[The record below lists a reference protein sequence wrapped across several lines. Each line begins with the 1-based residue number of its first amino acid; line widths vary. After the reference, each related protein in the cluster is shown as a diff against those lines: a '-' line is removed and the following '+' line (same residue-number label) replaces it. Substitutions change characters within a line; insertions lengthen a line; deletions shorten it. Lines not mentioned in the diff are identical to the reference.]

1 MIAYRISASG
11 VSDTGKVRGHN
22 EDSMLLRDGAGL
34 WAVADGMGGHA
45 HGRWASEQITAG
57 LAQAP
62 LIGDFGADVE
72 RVGLAISQANG
83 LIATAAEKEGTI
95 IGSTV
100 VIMLLVG
107 SRFAV
112 LWAGDSRA
120 YLRRGGTLIQLTH
133 DHTYVQDLMEVG
145 EISAE
150 EARSH
155 PKRHVLSRAVGAD
168 AEFALDAVEDK
179 ALPHDV
185 FMLCSDGL
193 TGNVSDA
200 EIGEQLADFPPETAA
215 RRLLDLALSRGAPDN
230 VTIVVLR
237 CEENE
242 FADG

>member
-11 VSDTGKVRGHN
+11 LSDTGKVRRHN
-22 EDSMLLRDGAGL
+22 EDSMLLRGGAGL

-45 HGRWASEQITAG
+45 HGRWASEQIVAG

-62 LIGDFGADVE
+62 LIGDFGVDIE
-72 RVGLAISQANG
+72 RIGLAVSQANG
-83 LIATAAEKEGTI
+83 LIAAAAEKEGTV

-107 SRFAV
+107 ARFAV

-120 YLRRGGTLIQLTH
+120 YLIRRGALIQLTH

-168 AEFALDAVEDK
+168 PEFALDAVEDE
-179 ALPHDV
+179 ALPRDV
-185 FMLCSDGL
+185 FLLCSDGL
-193 TGNVSDA
+193 TSNVSDA
-200 EIGEQLADFPPETAA
+200 EIGERLGQFPPETAA

-230 VTIVVLR
+230 VTIVVVR

-242 FADG
+242 FGDG

>member
-1 MIAYRISASG
+1 MIGYRVTASG
-11 VSDTGKVRGHN
+11 VSDTGKVRDHN
-22 EDSMLLRDGAGL
+22 EDAMLLRGGVGL

-45 HGRWASEQITAG
+45 HGRWASEQIVAG

-62 LIGDFGADVE
+62 LTGDFGADVGC
-72 RVGLAISQANG
+72 VALAISQTNG
-83 LIATAAEKEGTI
+83 VIAAAAQKEGTI

-100 VIMLLVG
+100 VIMLLIG
-107 SRFAV
+107 ARFAV

-120 YLRRGGTLIQLTH
+120 YLSRGGALVQLTH
-133 DHTYVQDLMEVG
+133 DHTYVQDMMKVG

-155 PKRHVLSRAVGAD
+155 PRRHVLSRAVGAE
-168 AEFALDAVEDK
+168 AEFALDAVEDE
-179 ALPHDV
+179 ALPRDV
-185 FMLCSDGL
+185 FLLCSDGL

-200 EIGEQLADFPPETAA
+200 EIEERLVRFPPETAA

-237 CEENE
+237 CDENE
-242 FADG
+242 EGDG